1 MYVFFRFGAWRSCCL
16 ETYNQC
22 FGFRSILDQTLLLC
36 TDIKK
41 YFRMVP
47 NIYVPQVPALLS
59 KYRHDHFQNCVDSAP
74 VMLGRSSRPFISSSA
89 CV

>member
-41 YFRMVP
+41 YFRRVP

-59 KYRHDHFQNCVDSAP
+59 KYRHGHFHGEKWVNAECAGADAAVAET
-74 VMLGRSSRPFISSSA
+74 VA
-89 CV
+89 